1 DPAEGERVKAMYQV
15 WPFFRAV
22 IDNLEMALAK
32 ADMEVTERYAE
43 VLTSGPEAERLMQQL
58 RAEFERAVRAVLRI
72 TGSSQLL
79 DGQPVLQRSIGRRN
93 PYVDP
98 LNYLQVDL
106 LRRYRS
112 PHDPADDDELLHA
125 LLLSVNGIAAG
136 MRNTG

>member
-1 DPAEGERVKAMYQV
+1 
-15 WPFFRAV
+15 
-22 IDNLEMALAK
+22 
-32 ADMEVTERYAE
+32 
-43 VLTSGPEAERLMQQL
+43 MQQL
-58 RAEFERAVRAVLRI
+58 RAEFERAVRSVLRI
-72 TGSSQLL
+72 TGSGQLL
-79 DGQPVLQRSIGRRN
+79 DSQPVLQRSIGRRN